1 MGDISALTY
10 YYFIIITYYNKA
22 CNLISRPT
30 FKGVMKIDYP
40 AKRKRCDARAS
51 DSWLR
56 FYRATL
62 CIRGTSHGSV
72 SVCPSV
78 CPSQAGVLLKRQN
91 VGSHKQHHT
100 IPQGL

>member
-62 CIRGTSHGSV
+62 CTAV
-72 SVCPSV
+72 LAMALCPSV
-78 CPSQAGVLLKRQN
+78 RLSVR
-91 VGSHKQHHT
+91 HK
-100 IPQGL
+100 PVFY